1 MTDPLLAGGA
11 IVAILLVL
19 IFLSVPIA
27 FALVASS
34 LAGIVLFAD
43 LGVLMAL
50 PNIAWS
56 ATNVFVL
63 TAAPLFILMSEVIVF
78 TGIGKDLFDAIQK
91 WVGRLPGG
99 LAVTTVIA
107 CAIFGAVSGTG
118 VGVAAV
124 VGGVAIP
131 EMLRRGGVYDHGL
144 ATGTVASSSA
154 LGMLIPPSLP
164 LIIYGV
170 VTETAIADLFIAG
183 IMPGLVV
190 TALFSL
196 WIVASSWLR
205 MRRDPAVATVP
216 SAGWR
221 AHIVAPSE
229 PAVAA
234 LQDEMPHYG
243 WRERILALRQM
254 LPVVILVVLVIGSI
268 YAGIATPTEAAGV
281 GTVGAFVLAAF
292 YRRLTW
298 TSALNAIRNATRT
311 TAMLMFIVI
320 GAMLFGYVLSM
331 LQVPQSVSSW
341 VLEMEMSR
349 WWVFLAIML
358 AFLLLGMFLDVGS
371 VILVSVPVIM
381 PTVLAL
387 GFDPVWFGIVMMVNL
402 CLAVVTPPVG
412 LCIYVVK
419 NVVPE
424 VTVST
429 IVRGSTPFLLLYLTV
444 IAILCAYPGL
454 LRILS

>member
-1 MTDPLLAGGA
+1 MTEPLLAGAA
-11 IVAILLVL
+11 ILAILLLL

-27 FALVASS
+27 FSLVGAS
-34 LAGIVLFAD
+34 LIGILLFAD
-43 LGVLMAL
+43 LGVLMAM

-91 WVGRLPGG
+91 WFGRLPGG
-99 LAVTTVIA
+99 LAVTTVVA

-131 EMLRRGGVYDHGL
+131 EMLRRRGVYNEKL

-154 LGMLIPPSLP
+154 LGMVIPPSLP

-183 IMPGLVV
+183 IVPGLMI
-190 TALFSL
+190 TILFSL
-196 WIVASSWLR
+196 WIVSSSWMR
-205 MRRDPAVATVP
+205 MRRDPE
-216 SAGWR
+216 
-221 AHIVAPSE
+221 I
-229 PAVAA
+229 AA
-234 LQDEMPHYG
+234 LQEEIPRAS

-254 LPVVILVVLVIGSI
+254 LPVILLVVLVIGSI

-281 GTVGAFVLAAF
+281 GAVGAFVLAAF

-298 TSALNAIRNATRT
+298 ANAWSAIRNATKT
-311 TAMLMFIVI
+311 TVMLMFIVI

-331 LQVPQSVSSW
+331 LQVPQSVSQW
-341 VLEMEMSR
+341 VLDMEMSR

-371 VILVSVPVIM
+371 VILVSVPVIF

-419 NVVPE
+419 NVVPH
-424 VTVST
+424 VSVST
-429 IVRGSTPFLLLYLTV
+429 IVRGSAPFLLLYLAV
-444 IAILCAYPGL
+444 IVILCAYPEML
-454 LRILS
+454 HMLY

>member
-1 MTDPLLAGGA
+1 MTEPLLAGAA
-11 IVAILLVL
+11 ILAILLLL

-27 FALVASS
+27 FSLVGAS
-34 LAGIVLFAD
+34 LIGILLFAD
-43 LGVLMAL
+43 LGVLMAM

-91 WVGRLPGG
+91 WFGRLPGG
-99 LAVTTVIA
+99 LAVTTVVA

-131 EMLRRGGVYDHGL
+131 EMLRRRGVYNEKL

-154 LGMLIPPSLP
+154 LGMVIPPSLP

-183 IMPGLVV
+183 IVPGLMI
-190 TALFSL
+190 TILFSL
-196 WIVASSWLR
+196 WIVSSSWMR
-205 MRRDPAVATVP
+205 MRRDPE
-216 SAGWR
+216 
-221 AHIVAPSE
+221 I
-229 PAVAA
+229 AA
-234 LQDEMPHYG
+234 LQEEIPRAS

-254 LPVVILVVLVIGSI
+254 LPVILLVVLVIGSI

-281 GTVGAFVLAAF
+281 GAVGAFVLAAF

-298 TSALNAIRNATRT
+298 ANAWSAIRNATKT
-311 TAMLMFIVI
+311 TVMLMFIVI

-331 LQVPQSVSSW
+331 LQVPQSVSQW
-341 VLEMEMSR
+341 VLDMEMSR

-371 VILVSVPVIM
+371 VILVSVPVIF

-419 NVVPE
+419 NVVPH
-424 VTVST
+424 VSVST
-429 IVRGSTPFLLLYLTV
+429 IVRGSAPFLLLYLAV
-444 IAILCAYPGL
+444 IVILCAYPEM
-454 LRILS
+454 LRMLY

>member
-1 MTDPLLAGGA
+1 MTEPLLAGAA
-11 IVAILLVL
+11 ILAILLLL

-27 FALVASS
+27 FSLVGAS
-34 LAGIVLFAD
+34 LIGLLLFAD
-43 LGVLMAL
+43 LSVLMAM

-91 WVGRLPGG
+91 WFGRLPGG
-99 LAVTTVIA
+99 LAVTTVVA

-131 EMLRRGGVYDHGL
+131 EMLRRRGVYNEKL

-154 LGMLIPPSLP
+154 LGMVIPPSLP

-183 IMPGLVV
+183 IVPGLLI
-190 TALFSL
+190 TILFSL
-196 WIVASSWLR
+196 WIVSSSWMR
-205 MRRDPAVATVP
+205 MRR
-216 SAGWR
+216 
-221 AHIVAPSE
+221 E
-229 PAVAA
+229 PEVAA
-234 LQDEMPHYG
+234 LQDEIPRAS

-254 LPVVILVVLVIGSI
+254 LPVILLVVLVIGSI

-281 GTVGAFVLAAF
+281 GAVGAFVLAAF

-298 TSALNAIRNATRT
+298 ANAWSAIRNATKT
-311 TAMLMFIVI
+311 TVMLMFIVI

-331 LQVPQSVSSW
+331 LQVPQSVSQW
-341 VLEMEMSR
+341 VLDMEMSR

-371 VILVSVPVIM
+371 VILVSVPVIF

-419 NVVPE
+419 NVVPH
-424 VTVST
+424 VSVST
-429 IVRGSTPFLLLYLTV
+429 IVRGSAPFLLLYLAV
-444 IAILCAYPGL
+444 IAILCAYPEM
-454 LRILS
+454 LRMLY